1 MLKQYKIFVV
11 NVEKKNVLNNLKN
24 VVTDSLFH

>member
-11 NVEKKNVLNNLKN
+11 TVEKKNVLNNLKN